1 MAHCDFIF
9 CALYKYSYLL
19 TCLLT
24 YLYVIF
30 CVNCFVSQSDS
41 ELATFCVRYVDDRI
55 INSHDEVRAD
65 DDVTDDDDD
74 VTADDDE
81 VTADDDGATSAAFS
95 HVLTGVHC

>member
-1 MAHCDFIF
+1 
-9 CALYKYSYLL
+9 
-19 TCLLT
+19 
-24 YLYVIF
+24 
-30 CVNCFVSQSDS
+30 
-41 ELATFCVRYVDDRI
+41 VRYVDDRI